1 MAYENSSSCSLEEKE
16 GTDLPGGLFWLV
28 MQFGVCITLPGA
40 PSFRVFG
47 LLFDTHCLHQVS
59 HSPPSSPIPFPL
71 RTDAPDLLLLS
82 WVSHQGR
89 TCLGG
94 GLRVVEDTAH
104 WLKAHFRQKR
114 QDGKG
119 EGEETERKPWR
130 GGGRQ
135 WQRIGGRK
143 GLETSRLTT
152 HPPISTACGATPQ
165 PRFTGSVFTD
175 L

>member
-71 RTDAPDLLLLS
+71 RTDTPDLLLLS
-82 WVSHQGR
+82 
-89 TCLGG
+89 
-94 GLRVVEDTAH
+94 
-104 WLKAHFRQKR
+104 
-114 QDGKG
+114 
-119 EGEETERKPWR
+119 
-130 GGGRQ
+130 
-135 WQRIGGRK
+135 
-143 GLETSRLTT
+143 
-152 HPPISTACGATPQ
+152 
-165 PRFTGSVFTD
+165 
-175 L
+175 